1 MEELSNNIVLDI
13 KGLVKS
19 FGGLEAVSHVS
30 FGVNQ
35 GELSAIIGP
44 NGAGKTTL
52 FNLITRFIPADSG
65 LVTLYGENIE
75 RLSVDEITK
84 RGIGRSFQRVAIFE
98 DMTVFQNMQI
108 ATMAH
113 LGKSLNPFTM
123 ANSLSDVNDKI
134 YETLE
139 MIGLWNMRDLLGGV
153 LSHGDKKLLDIG
165 MSLVLE
171 PKVLLLDEPT
181 AGMSP
186 DERFAAMDLIK
197 DLQAKMN
204 LTIVF
209 IEHDMDIVFTV
220 AKLIRVMNQGK
231 VIATGSPRE
240 IKDNKEVIQAYLGRT
255 VV

>member
-13 KGLVKS
+13 KDLTKS

-52 FNLITRFIPADSG
+52 FNLITGFIPADSG
-65 LVTLYGENIE
+65 SVSLYGKNIE
-75 RLSVDEITK
+75 GLSVDEITK
-84 RGIGRSFQRVAIFE
+84 RGVGKSFQRVAIFPA
-98 DMTVFQNMQI
+98 MTVFENMQI

-123 ANSLSDVNDKI
+123 ANSLSDVNDEI
-134 YETLE
+134 HETLE
-139 MIGLWNMRDLLGGV
+139 MIGLWDIRDSSAGT

-165 MSLVLE
+165 MGLVLE
-171 PKVLLLDEPT
+171 PKVVLLDEPT

-209 IEHDMDIVFTV
+209 IEHDMDIVFGA

-231 VIATGSPRE
+231 VIATGLPKE